1 MQATLDLAPRDGL
14 LVSVKTRAG
23 GEGRRDQSSRRDEL
37 QAHRLHRAWSVEE
50 NDPGLQQQQQQQMIH
65 TPSVIRALVIEQN
78 VTAIGSEGDETSV
91 SDSGSD

>member
-14 LVSVKTRAG
+14 LASVKTRAG

-37 QAHRLHRAWSVEE
+37 QAHRVHRAWSIEE
-50 NDPGLQQQQQQQMIH
+50 NDPGLQQQQQMIH